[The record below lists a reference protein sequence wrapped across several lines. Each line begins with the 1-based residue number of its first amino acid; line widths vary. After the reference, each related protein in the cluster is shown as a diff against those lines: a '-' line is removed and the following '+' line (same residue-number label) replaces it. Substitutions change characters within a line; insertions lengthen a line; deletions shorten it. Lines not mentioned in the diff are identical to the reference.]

1 MRPRKRMR
9 PRLSDLQEIA
19 DRLRRLGC
27 TEEQI
32 TRHLLPLIHK
42 RATFA
47 VRHEHAE
54 PAPVLPTAIEAL
66 ADYSLSRRHG
76 LTDGADRRTQHSE
89 RRACV
94 SSESPSRF

>member
-32 TRHLLPLIHK
+32 TRHLLPLMHK
-42 RATFA
+42 RAMFT
-47 VRHEHAE
+47 VSHERAE
-54 PAPVLPTAIEAL
+54 HTPVLPPATEAL
-66 ADYSLSRRHG
+66 ADFSLLPPRVH
-76 LTDGADRRTQHSE
+76 
-89 RRACV
+89 
-94 SSESPSRF
+94 

>member
-32 TRHLLPLIHK
+32 SRHLLPMVHK
-42 RATFA
+42 RAMLTG
-47 VRHEHAE
+47 RHEHAA

-66 ADYSLSRRHG
+66 ADYSLSPPRVH
-76 LTDGADRRTQHSE
+76 
-89 RRACV
+89 
-94 SSESPSRF
+94 

>member
-32 TRHLLPLIHK
+32 SRHLLPMVQK
-42 RATFA
+42 RAMLTG
-47 VRHEHAE
+47 RHENAE

-66 ADYSLSRRHG
+66 ADYSLSPPRVH
-76 LTDGADRRTQHSE
+76 
-89 RRACV
+89 
-94 SSESPSRF
+94 